1 MARTLKVQLTVPSPD
16 LIHEFRNFGE
26 DIYRALR
33 NECEV
38 SIQEIDTSTSEFH
51 LRGIHKR
58 EVRTITAKVRKII
71 KKYQWLPPINVYE
84 IPENHQA

>member
-1 MARTLKVQLTVPSPD
+1 MARTLKVQLTAPSPD